1 LSQSGGSKGSG
12 DSGGEKP
19 YGGNV
24 FREEEMNQQ
33 QDPAGTSPYQTGLS
47 LLKDGKYG
55 DAIPHLNAAVAR
67 KPADAG
73 AWFYLGY
80 AHQEFA
86 GTLPQAQQDDEF
98 DTAMRNYRHA
108 LMLDPDIK
116 AAHLYLGRLLLEK
129 HDADAAASQARAL
142 ERLCPGGC
150 DERKDLD
157 AAIAKYAATV
167 QH

>member
-1 LSQSGGSKGSG
+1 VDAHAVQLDAFAVEHESPVDIEHRVADSEIRRGIVGAAALLLLSGTAVLSQSGGSKGSG
-12 DSGGEKP
+12 DCGGEKP
-19 YGGNV
+19 YGGNI
-24 FREEEMNQQ
+24 FREDGMNQP

-67 KPADAG
+67 KPAD
-73 AWFYLGY
+73 
-80 AHQEFA
+80 
-86 GTLPQAQQDDEF
+86 
-98 DTAMRNYRHA
+98 
-108 LMLDPDIK
+108 
-116 AAHLYLGRLLLEK
+116 LLQK

-142 ERLCPGGC
+142 ERLCPSGC

-157 AAIAKYAATV
+157 AAIAKSAPTA